1 MQKLLP
7 VILMICFACSSGVF
21 AAYYG
26 SEEFEAILDNKTGTS
41 LSLAYNVQLL
51 RQGEESFPVRE
62 HVIRD
67 AERYLLIQTF
77 IFRRDQVS
85 EGFLDLIVERAEE
98 GINVQFI
105 YDWLGSVIF
114 SPLFLCSLKELP
126 IDVRAHVAFWG
137 DQRGVNR
144 IWHEKII
151 VADGSSAI
159 IGGMH
164 FDEATL
170 DPPKPSRIRP
180 ARDLDIHVEGPI
192 VKHIQDSF
200 VENWG
205 IVGGEE
211 LHFIEN
217 DPVPYECNND
227 EGLLMRFVSQKPLT
241 HRDYRINNLYVE
253 AIDAAKETIYLESP
267 FFSPAFDIMNALVKA
282 ARRGVEI
289 KILINSFCTT
299 DLIWRY
305 PFARLYYLVFLR
317 EGIELYEMHGR
328 MTHAKYAL
336 FDGVYSIVGS
346 YNLDFRSA
354 YLDTECVVA
363 YYSTELTGELTRW
376 FEEGLTEAR
385 KPLTLF
391 W

>member
-1 MQKLLP
+1 
-7 VILMICFACSSGVF
+7 
-21 AAYYG
+21 
-26 SEEFEAILDNKTGTS
+26 
-41 LSLAYNVQLL
+41 
-51 RQGEESFPVRE
+51 
-62 HVIRD
+62 
-67 AERYLLIQTF
+67 
-77 IFRRDQVS
+77 
-85 EGFLDLIVERAEE
+85 
-98 GINVQFI
+98 
-105 YDWLGSVIF
+105 
-114 SPLFLCSLKELP
+114 
-126 IDVRAHVAFWG
+126 
-137 DQRGVNR
+137 
-144 IWHEKII
+144 
-151 VADGSSAI
+151 
-159 IGGMH
+159 
-164 FDEATL
+164 
-170 DPPKPSRIRP
+170 
-180 ARDLDIHVEGPI
+180 
-192 VKHIQDSF
+192 
-200 VENWG
+200 
-205 IVGGEE
+205 
-211 LHFIEN
+211 
-217 DPVPYECNND
+217 
-227 EGLLMRFVSQKPLT
+227 MRFVSQKPLT